1 MPSTHGTL
9 GQFEFMPGMHGHGA
23 STAEMKMGETRPGTA
38 GVLSESSDVQL
49 PSGEGGGDWTTPGK
63 LSFASMTCRLQ
74 QLVLG
79 PGGWR
84 IPHIHDAPEKR
95 LLLGEGKREVFET
108 VV

>member
-63 LSFASMTCRLQ
+63 LSFASMTCSNWAH
-74 QLVLG
+74 LG
-79 PGGWR
+79 GGGGR

-95 LLLGEGKREVFET
+95 VLLGEGKREVFET